1 MDMPNDEST
10 ESQVIQLKPCP
21 RCETAIRTS
30 LRYGNV
36 IKEQL
41 QYIEKVKKK
50 VHGDPSELEETKKRL
65 QTRLT
70 VLKNTLD
77 VEDEMKELKRLD
89 RSVNRLSQGIRPAA
103 VIENQ
108 VTLMERYYAM
118 SQKLKQKLVSQ
129 PACSKGHSECRLES
143 RSIHVY
149 RMLCFAYYLFLL
161 IHIVQK
167 EKSKLRFLLS
177 ELR

>member
-1 MDMPNDEST
+1 MSNDEST

-21 RCETAIRTS
+21 RCKTAIRTS

-50 VHGDPSELEETKKRL
+50 VYGDPSEIEETKKRL

-77 VEDEMKELKRLD
+77 VEDEMKEWNRLD
-89 RSVNRLSQGIRPAA
+89 RSVKRLSQGITAA

-129 PACSKGHSECRLES
+129 PACSKGHSECRLEG

-149 RMLCFAYYLFLL
+149 RMLCFTCYLFLL

-167 EKSKLRFLLS
+167 GKSKLHFLLS

>member
-21 RCETAIRTS
+21 RCKTAIRTS

-36 IKEQL
+36 IKQQL
-41 QYIEKVKKK
+41 QYIEIVKKK
-50 VHGDPSELEETKKRL
+50 VHGHPSELEETKKRL

-77 VEDEMKELKRLD
+77 VEDEMKEWNRLD
-89 RSVNRLSQGIRPAA
+89 RSVKRLSQGKAA

-118 SQKLKQKLVSQ
+118 GQKLKQKLVSQ
-129 PACSKGHSECRLES
+129 PACSKGHSECRLEG
-143 RSIHVY
+143 RSILVY
-149 RMLCFAYYLFLL
+149 RMPCFT
-161 IHIVQK
+161 
-167 EKSKLRFLLS
+167 
-177 ELR
+177 

>member
-1 MDMPNDEST
+1 MSNDEST

-21 RCETAIRTS
+21 RCKTAIRTS

-50 VHGDPSELEETKKRL
+50 VHGDPSEIEETKKRL

-77 VEDEMKELKRLD
+77 VEDEMKEWNRLD
-89 RSVNRLSQGIRPAA
+89 RSVKRLSQGKAA

-129 PACSKGHSECRLES
+129 PACSNKGHRQCRLEG
-143 RSIHVY
+143 RSNTCIQNVMFY
-149 RMLCFAYYLFLL
+149 
-161 IHIVQK
+161 VQSFSCNTHH
-167 EKSKLRFLLS
+167 SKRKKQTSFSL
-177 ELR
+177 E

>member
-1 MDMPNDEST
+1 MNDDSS
-10 ESQVIQLKPCP
+10 ESQVIQLKSCP
-21 RCETAIRTS
+21 RCKTAIRTG

-36 IKEQL
+36 IKRQL

-50 VHGDPSELEETKKRL
+50 VNGHQSEIDERKKRL

-70 VLKNTLD
+70 VLKLNTLD
-77 VEDEMKELKRLD
+77 VEDEMKEWNRLN
-89 RSVNRLSQGIRPAA
+89 RSVNRLSQRITAA

-118 SQKLKQKLVSQ
+118 SQELKHKLFSQ
-129 PACSKGHSECRLES
+129 SACSKGHSECRLEG

-149 RMLCFAYYLFLL
+149 RMLCFT
-161 IHIVQK
+161 
-167 EKSKLRFLLS
+167 
-177 ELR
+177 